1 MRVMRTM
8 AAAVLLAGLGL
19 GAADSEAKRLG
30 AGANKGSAGTAKPA
44 DKEANT
50 GGVTVAPR
58 FRSGVAGPAAGTV
71 VGAAAGGAAARAL
84 ADDKEDAPPP
94 DKAAAAEQ
102 ERQDK
107 LAEQERKAQAEA
119 DARRTEEAVA
129 AAEMRWKADQAARA
143 AAERRRQEAV
153 EARQRAA
160 EERQAEEKRLALAR
174 EKSCIIKPAMSDAE
188 IAHCKWAWSFPPP
201 AP

>member
-1 MRVMRTM
+1 MVPKV
-8 AAAVLLAGLGL
+8 VLAELE
-19 GAADSEAKRLG
+19 GAKSYYK
-30 AGANKGSAGTAKPA
+30 
-44 DKEANT
+44 
-50 GGVTVAPR
+50 
-58 FRSGVAGPAAGTV
+58 FRG
-71 VGAAAGGAAARAL
+71 RCL
-84 ADDKEDAPPP
+84 YCDII
-94 DKAAAAEQ
+94 EQ

-160 EERQAEEKRLALAR
+160 EERQAEEKRLALVR